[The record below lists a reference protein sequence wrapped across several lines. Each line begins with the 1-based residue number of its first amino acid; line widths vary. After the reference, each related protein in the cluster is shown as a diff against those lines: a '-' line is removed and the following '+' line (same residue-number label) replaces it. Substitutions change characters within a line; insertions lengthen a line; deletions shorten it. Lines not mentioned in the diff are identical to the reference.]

1 MKFNIILLTVL
12 IAVSHL
18 FAGTEPQI
26 KLNKPWTGSLKD
38 GFTIDYKGKNY
49 PRIITRWNVKKES
62 FYLVRLEGSS
72 SEASTLGCRIMFGKR
87 KMVTK
92 LELDKQAVTINIPVY
107 TGDFDTLSL
116 DFFKSPSDPVKVSL
130 KILSVKEMSQKELA
144 ADQFAGSGN
153 FETSVPM
160 LTPRNKVNVIPCDR
174 FAAGEKALELPPA
187 VTLTAPY
194 LAVIPGK
201 KYELRF
207 FACSSE
213 QSSITA
219 SVQLWSPFGHKGKH
233 FYKPET
239 FKLGEHP
246 TLCRVEV
253 VIPDSA
259 QIPDAADRIAS
270 VKLSSAKK
278 GGTIWIDELT
288 FKEIK

>member
-26 KLNKPWTGSLKD
+26 KLNKPWTGSLND

-62 FYLVRLEGSS
+62 FYRISLECSS
-72 SEASTLGCRIMFGKR
+72 SEEAVLGCRIMFGKR
-87 KMVTK
+87 KMVSK
-92 LELDKQAVTINIPVY
+92 LELNKQPVSINIPVY

-116 DFFKSPSDPVKVSL
+116 DFFKSPSDPVKISL
-130 KILSVKEMSQKELA
+130 KILSVKEMSQDELA
-144 ADQFAGSGN
+144 ADQFAGNGI

-160 LTPRNKVNVIPCDR
+160 LTPRNKVNVVPCDR
-174 FAAGEKALELPPA
+174 FVAGEKALELPPA

-278 GGTIWIDELT
+278 GGTVWIDELT